1 MCSAEWLDQV
11 VFLPIV
17 SVAKMAA
24 DGEGSNARTREFA
37 EARKLAKTKTIEI
50 DAKKM
55 LTESM
60 ANGFDQYMEQVIVP
74 RLQVFVDLIVVP
86 LCCWIC

>member
-1 MCSAEWLDQV
+1 
-11 VFLPIV
+11 
-17 SVAKMAA
+17 MATDG
-24 DGEGSNARTREFA
+24 DGEGSNARTRDFA

-60 ANGFDQYMEQVIVP
+60 ANGFEKYMEEVVVP
-74 RLQVFVDLIVVP
+74 RLQVFVDLWCLYMLVRY
-86 LCCWIC
+86 